1 MLRYAGVTAAEIAAV
16 SNSVEKV
23 GLAKAAAELDDE
35 VLRKVAIAG
44 TPDQVAQGLRAF
56 IGTGLK
62 SPIVWEIM
70 GPDRRRSLDLLAREV
85 MPRLE

>member
-1 MLRYAGVTAAEIAAV
+1 V
-16 SNSVEKV
+16 SNTVEKV
-23 GLAKAAAELDDE
+23 GLAKAAAELNDE

-44 TPDQVAQGLRAF
+44 KPDQVAQRLRAF

-62 SPIVWEIM
+62 SPIAWEIM

>member
-1 MLRYAGVTAAEIAAV
+1 MLRHAGVTAAEIAAV
-16 SNSVEKV
+16 SNSVEKI

-62 SPIVWEIM
+62 SPIAWEIM